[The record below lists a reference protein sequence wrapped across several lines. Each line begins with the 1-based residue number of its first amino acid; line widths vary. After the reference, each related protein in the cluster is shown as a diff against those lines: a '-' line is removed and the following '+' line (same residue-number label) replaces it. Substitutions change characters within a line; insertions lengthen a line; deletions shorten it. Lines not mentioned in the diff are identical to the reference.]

1 MVSFII
7 IAKEKSKRKA
17 YITEY
22 AKQLLIDRFDITLI
36 EKDSNAK
43 QVTQSIGIET
53 MKLLQEKIFLKPIKS
68 ANKMVIIE
76 DAQFLTPEAQNALLK
91 VLEEPPANTYIILGS
106 ESKDSLLPTILSRC
120 QLILLEEESKKIPE
134 KIQIEIQSF
143 IHEIPDYSIGSR
155 LKYAER
161 LSKDKDK
168 TITWIEDLILILRAQ
183 IIDFYTGENSHTYNS
198 DNLPP
203 IDTVRK
209 FQTLLT
215 ILKSTN
221 INLRFAIEQ
230 TLLSL

>member
-7 IAKEKSKRKA
+7 IAKDKNKRKA

-22 AKQLLIDRFDITLI
+22 AKQLLIDRFDITII
-36 EKDSNAK
+36 EKDLNAK
-43 QVTQSIGIET
+43 QVTQTIGIET
-53 MKLLQEKIFLKPIKS
+53 IKLLQEKIFLKPIKS

-76 DAQFLTPEAQNALLK
+76 DAQLLTPEAQNALLK

-106 ESKDSLLPTILSRC
+106 VSKDSLLPTILSRC
-120 QLILLEEESKKIPE
+120 QVIPLEEENKKISE
-134 KIQIEIQSF
+134 KIQTEIHTF
-143 IHEIPDYSIGSR
+143 IQEIPDYSIGSR

-161 LSKDKDK
+161 LSKDKEK
-168 TITWIEDLILILRAQ
+168 TITWIEDLILILREQ
-183 IIDFYTGENSHTYNS
+183 IINNYAGENSQTHDTN
-198 DNLPP
+198 NLPR
-203 IDTVRK
+203 IDTVRR

-215 ILKSTN
+215 ILKTTN